1 MVWVVG
7 CFRGGCGVG
16 REGEKGG
23 VGESVIGQQLSYTSC
38 PRARFLNLF
47 ISLNIIGW
55 CSFFF
60 LCV

>member
-1 MVWVVG
+1 M
-7 CFRGGCGVG
+7 G